1 MKEIEIKYGEAR
13 RRARLRWANSEH
25 GKELSKNYMK
35 EYRSRPH
42 VKAKYHEY
50 YIKNK
55 AHWGEI
61 TKAKERKAKHM
72 DRNLK
77 ETNKVFTLNTSTPHS
92 LSIYLSIYLSFFPT
106 TIKSILCYANI
117 FAQILITVETI
128 SL

>member
-61 TKAKERKAKHM
+61 TKAKERKANNWGGSRVENQRIIDLHEEWAKANGYR
-72 DRNLK
+72 DNDNLHATNTERFMNDAK
-77 ETNKVFTLNTSTPHS
+77 E
-92 LSIYLSIYLSFFPT
+92 
-106 TIKSILCYANI
+106 
-117 FAQILITVETI
+117 
-128 SL
+128 